1 MNAGHRVKIN
11 APLTERKDDVV
22 SVEADQKNVKSF
34 ANRLFLLEIQVLTD
48 PRQEIDITDR
58 NRDHK
63 ADRDHRDHLFE
74 GGADHNRRQDEEIM
88 TAGHTQD
95 GLHRTKTE
103 PIGQILEIDSKI
115 DNDLQN
121 VVTQRI
127 DTTVR

>member
-1 MNAGHRVKIN
+1 MQAI
-11 APLTERKDDVV
+11 
-22 SVEADQKNVKSF
+22 
-34 ANRLFLLEIQVLTD
+34 TD
-48 PRQEIDITDR
+48 LRPEIDITDR

-63 ADRDHRDHLFE
+63 ADRDHRDHLSE
-74 GGADHNRRQDEEIM
+74 GGADHNRRQDEETM

-103 PIGQILEIDSKI
+103 PTGQILEIDSKI